1 MDIKKLSAY
10 RGGRL
15 TGALTLEGGER
26 AEGVDSSG
34 DTWIRYKS
42 GLQLCWGWT
51 GQYSA
56 SNNTTKTISYAKAFI
71 CQPQT
76 YATMSGGS
84 NGWAFFNWTAHATTT
99 NLNIVTWVNYGS
111 DTTGFVGFNWL
122 AIGFWK

>member
-1 MDIKKLSAY
+1 MGIKKLSAH

-15 TGALTLEGGER
+15 TGSLTLDGGEA

-51 GQYSA
+51 GKYSA

-71 CQPQT
+71 YQPQT
-76 YATMSGGS
+76 YATMSEGGD
-84 NGWAFFNWTAHATTT
+84 NWATFNWTAHATTT
-99 NLNIVTWVNYGS
+99 NLNIVTWVNYGNNI
-111 DTTGFVGFNWL
+111 TGFVGFNWL